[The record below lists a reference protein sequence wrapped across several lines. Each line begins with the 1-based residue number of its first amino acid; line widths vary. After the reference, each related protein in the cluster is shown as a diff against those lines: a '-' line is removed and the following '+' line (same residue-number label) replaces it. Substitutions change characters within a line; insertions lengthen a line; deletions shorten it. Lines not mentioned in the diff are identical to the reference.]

1 MWFSQPLQEKDDT
14 TIQNIFT
21 EDQNLQML
29 QKSDLEAIH
38 IKLQNQ

>member
-1 MWFSQPLQEKDDT
+1 MWFSQLLQEKDDT
-14 TIQNIFT
+14 TIQNIFI

-29 QKSDLEAIH
+29 QKSDLEEIH

>member
-1 MWFSQPLQEKDDT
+1 MWFSQLLQEKDDT

-29 QKSDLEAIH
+29 QKSDLEEIH

>member
-29 QKSDLEAIH
+29 QKSDLEEIH

>member
-1 MWFSQPLQEKDDT
+1 MWFSQLLQEKDDT

-29 QKSDLEAIH
+29 QKSDLEEIH
-38 IKLQNQ
+38 VKLQNQ

>member
-1 MWFSQPLQEKDDT
+1 MWFSQLLQEKDDT

-29 QKSDLEAIH
+29 QKLDLEEIH
-38 IKLQNQ
+38 IKLLNQ

>member
-1 MWFSQPLQEKDDT
+1 MWFSQLLQEKDDT

-29 QKSDLEAIH
+29 QKLDLKEIH
-38 IKLQNQ
+38 IKLLNQ